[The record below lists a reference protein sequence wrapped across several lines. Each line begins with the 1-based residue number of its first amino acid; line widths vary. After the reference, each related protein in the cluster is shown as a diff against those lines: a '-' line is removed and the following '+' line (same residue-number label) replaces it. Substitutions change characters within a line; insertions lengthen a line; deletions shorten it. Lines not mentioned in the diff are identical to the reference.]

1 MNLKQIIQWYT
12 SIEALSYLT
21 TMIFG
26 AAIGLGLSTILL
38 TYTTNS
44 SELMKL
50 LLILT
55 IGLILIGTLF
65 RIIIFFWYK
74 KIFNFKSC

>member
-1 MNLKQIIQWYT
+1 MNLKQIFQWYT

-26 AAIGLGLSTILL
+26 VAIGFGLSTILL

-44 SELMKL
+44 FELMEL

-55 IGLILIGTLF
+55 FSLILIGTLF
-65 RIIIFFWYK
+65 RIITLFLYK
-74 KIFNFKSC
+74 KYIQL

>member
-26 AAIGLGLSTILL
+26 VAIGFGLSTILL

-44 SELMKL
+44 FELMKL

-55 IGLILIGTLF
+55 FSLILIGTLY
-65 RIIIFFWYK
+65 RIITLFWYK
-74 KIFNFKSC
+74 KNIQL

>member
-12 SIEALSYLT
+12 SIEALSYLA

-26 AAIGLGLSTILL
+26 AAIGFGFSSILL
-38 TYTTNS
+38 TYVTNS
-44 SELMKL
+44 FELMKL

-55 IGLILIGTLF
+55 FGLILIGTLF
-65 RIIIFFWYK
+65 RIITLFWYK
-74 KIFNFKSC
+74 KNIQL

>member
-1 MNLKQIIQWYT
+1 MNLKQIIRWY

-26 AAIGLGLSTILL
+26 VAIGFGLSIISL

-44 SELMKL
+44 FELMKI

-55 IGLILIGTLF
+55 FSLILIGTLF
-65 RIIIFFWYK
+65 RMITLFCYK
-74 KIFNFKSC
+74 KHIQL

>member
-12 SIEALSYLT
+12 PIEALSYLT

-26 AAIGLGLSTILL
+26 AAIGFGFFSILL
-38 TYTTNS
+38 TYATNS
-44 SELMKL
+44 FELMKL

-55 IGLILIGTLF
+55 FGLILPGTLF
-65 RIIIFFWYK
+65 RIITLFWYK
-74 KIFNFKSC
+74 KNIQF

>member
-1 MNLKQIIQWYT
+1 MNLKQIIRWYI

-26 AAIGLGLSTILL
+26 VAIGFGLSIILL

-44 SELMKL
+44 FELMKI

-55 IGLILIGTLF
+55 FSLILIGRLF
-65 RIIIFFWYK
+65 RFITLFWYK
-74 KIFNFKSC
+74 KNIQH